1 LPEDG
6 GNFRYDLSFK
16 EITNKRSFEKY
27 YDICLIRTTDIM
39 IRHNA
44 RISFPASYKV
54 VVSDC
59 ATFAHNFV
67 LKTITRA
74 HDDRFIDDAR
84 FKAIKKLVQHNTV
97 IVGTIGETEGLSRRN
112 LEVLGESAGATIVES
127 YGATIILAEHQCWN
141 R

>member
-27 YDICLIRTTDIM
+27 YDICLIRTTDSM

-44 RISFPASYKV
+44 RISFPACYKV

-59 ATFAHNFV
+59 ATFVHNFV

-84 FKAIKKLVQHNTV
+84 FKAIKR
-97 IVGTIGETEGLSRRN
+97 IG
-112 LEVLGESAGATIVES
+112 SA
-127 YGATIILAEHQCWN
+127 
-141 R
+141 